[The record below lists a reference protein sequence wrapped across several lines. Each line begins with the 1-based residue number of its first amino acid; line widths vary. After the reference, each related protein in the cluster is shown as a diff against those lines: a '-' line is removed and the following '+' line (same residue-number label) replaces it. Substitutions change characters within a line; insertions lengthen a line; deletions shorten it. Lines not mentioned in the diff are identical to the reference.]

1 MTHVSWILRLTLAA
15 VTAFILIQ
23 PADAQTEMRKGVL
36 LLNQVRGL
44 AARETTV
51 SGGSLANLQ
60 TDPNFAGDYQPI
72 FNTAATILD
81 GYRLV
86 QRGGF
91 FPENRGIPRK
101 QQLTPIEVVYYIFS
115 LDNGNE
121 LFLYR
126 SPTENTAQYFIRK
139 KAASGQ

>member
-1 MTHVSWILRLTLAA
+1 MMPVGWILRLMLITAA
-15 VTAFILIQ
+15 ISMNQ
-23 PADAQTEMRKGVL
+23 PVCAQTQMRQGVL
-36 LLNQVRGL
+36 LLNQVKGL

-51 SGGSLANLQ
+51 SGGTLTSLQ
-60 TDPNFAGDYQPI
+60 TDPNFAGDYQI
-72 FNTAATILD
+72 IISTAATILN

-91 FPENRGIPRK
+91 FPENQGIPRK

-115 LDNGNE
+115 LANGNE

-126 SPTENTAQYFIRK
+126 SPTENTARYFIRK
-139 KAASGQ
+139 KASSSR